1 MDKEILLYVLV
12 YIYAYIYII
21 DLEGIILS
29 EISHTKKD
37 KYCMISFF
45 MESFKQT
52 NEAVTKPKLTE
63 TKNRLVIIRGKVTWI
78 WKRCVGCECVCVCV
92 CVCVCM
98 LSCIQL
104 FVTPCPLACQAPLC
118 MEFSGQEYWR
128 GLSFPTPWMG
138 KRGQNKK

>member
-1 MDKEILLYVLV
+1 MDEEILLYVLV
-12 YIYAYIYII
+12 YIYAYIYIM

-52 NEAVTKPKLTE
+52 NEAVTKPKLTD

-92 CVCVCM
+92 CVCVC
-98 LSCIQL
+98 LHAQL
-104 FVTPCPLACQAPLC
+104 YTTLCNPMTPLC
-118 MEFSGQEYWR
+118 MEFSRQEYWR
-128 GLSFPTPWMG
+128 RLSFPTPWMG